1 MSMWLNVARVSSRAL
16 QKMAREDALVEALFF
31 GEGAEAERAR
41 QELGMEADH
50 TAGMDYLLAREQMET
65 MSRAMGERVNGDPV
79 IADLGVSGEL
89 EYEAGY
95 GPAFFLDPE
104 AVRNALTE
112 STTLELDSEVAS
124 LFAEAAQDGQFVV
137 AVVS

>member
-1 MSMWLNVARVSSRAL
+1 MSMWLNVARVSPRAL
-16 QKMAREDALVEALFF
+16 AKMQREEALVEALFF
-31 GEGAEAERAR
+31 GEGAEAEKAR
-41 QELGMEADH
+41 KELEMEADH

-65 MSRAMGERVNGDPV
+65 MSRAMGGSVSGDPV
-79 IADLGVSGEL
+79 IDDLGVSGEL

-95 GPAFFLDPE
+95 GPAFFLDPD

-112 STTLELDSEVAS
+112 STTLEFDSEVAS

>member
-1 MSMWLNVARVSSRAL
+1 MWLNVARVSSRAL
-16 QKMAREDALVEALFF
+16 AKMASEEALVEALFF

-41 QELGMEADH
+41 KELGMEADH
-50 TAGMDYLLAREQMET
+50 TAGMDYLLVREQMET
-65 MSRAMGERVNGDPV
+65 MSRAMGREQPNGDPV
-79 IADLGVSGEL
+79 IDDLGVSGEL

-95 GPAFFLDPE
+95 GPAVFLDPD
-104 AVRNALTE
+104 AVRQALTE
-112 STTLELDSEVAS
+112 STTLELDSDVAT